1 MNSINDDQVRRST
14 RLSNQ
19 MWKDDVGSD
28 EVTDQTGAQ
37 ANVDVA
43 GMNIVC
49 AYLVHQM
56 TDDEKVEM
64 PLVKNWT
71 TDMLSTLEEERFRHT
86 HMERDGN
93 REWDFNSMDEAFPF
107 TQGRS
112 VDVSMTNNSM
122 EEVERLL
129 NFLPHY
135 DLQEQTHLEG
145 FKTPEPVK
153 VSILPE
159 AGKRRM
165 RRKIRP
171 TEILCS
177 IYLMIA
183 VSLVGGVLGHEERAS
198 ETKGQ
203 DLDLNPKMVAEAF
216 SSIEDPIVIVYSR
229 DVRPDIHAPC
239 AIFVDELLA
248 LVEATDQPI
257 PTFCS

>member
-1 MNSINDDQVRRST
+1 
-14 RLSNQ
+14 
-19 MWKDDVGSD
+19 
-28 EVTDQTGAQ
+28 
-37 ANVDVA
+37 
-43 GMNIVC
+43 
-49 AYLVHQM
+49 
-56 TDDEKVEM
+56 
-64 PLVKNWT
+64 
-71 TDMLSTLEEERFRHT
+71 
-86 HMERDGN
+86 
-93 REWDFNSMDEAFPF
+93 
-107 TQGRS
+107 GRS

-171 TEILCS
+171 AEILCS

-198 ETKGQ
+198 ET
-203 DLDLNPKMVAEAF
+203 VCF
-216 SSIEDPIVIVYSR
+216 R
-229 DVRPDIHAPC
+229 
-239 AIFVDELLA
+239 
-248 LVEATDQPI
+248 
-257 PTFCS
+257 